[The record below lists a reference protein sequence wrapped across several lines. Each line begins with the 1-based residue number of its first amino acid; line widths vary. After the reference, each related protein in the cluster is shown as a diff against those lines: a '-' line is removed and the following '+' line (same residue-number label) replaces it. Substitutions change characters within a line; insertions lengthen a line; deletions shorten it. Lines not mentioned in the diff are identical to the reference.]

1 MKYEIMI
8 KDQSELKLKKFR
20 EIMRVVYKMLEI
32 EILIESKIQQ
42 NENK

>member
-1 MKYEIMI
+1 MKY
-8 KDQSELKLKKFR
+8 

>member
-20 EIMRVVYKMLEI
+20 EIMRIVYKMLEI